1 MSTLTNSQKHIAGV
15 ATPKLWWIALAAG
28 AAAFIGNLIVF
39 FIAQNLLG
47 VSPAVPQFPDNTTL
61 VPLSIGQLLAASIV
75 PALAAAVLLAI
86 LGRFVKRPFPLFQII
101 AAIILLLS
109 FGGPLTLPLG
119 GAEKAVLA
127 VMHLVTAVAIVAI
140 FSALARKP

>member
-1 MSTLTNSQKHIAGV
+1 M
-15 ATPKLWWIALAAG
+15 
-28 AAAFIGNLIVF
+28 
-39 FIAQNLLG
+39 
-47 VSPAVPQFPDNTTL
+47 VPQFPDNTTL
-61 VPLSIGQLLAASIV
+61 LPLSIGQLLGASIV

-101 AAIILLLS
+101 AAIVFLLS
-109 FGGPLTLPLG
+109 FGGPLSLPIG